1 MLLRVSLYK
10 RCEIMFGS
18 YNDKNEIVFSDEE
31 DSSMRTAD
39 SQPLEGGSWQNF
51 TLRFGK
57 YKGTTLDTMIQKG
70 RTRQYLRYI
79 LKWPDIRPNTADNIN
94 QALAHYNMMKDARAV
109 AGDLPALSPSSPP
122 KLTREYS
129 HA

>member
-1 MLLRVSLYK
+1 
-10 RCEIMFGS
+10 MFGT
-18 YNDKNEIVFSDEE
+18 YNDKNEIVFSDDE
-31 DSSMRTAD
+31 DNSMRTD
-39 SQPLEGGSWQNF
+39 NPPSEGGSWQNF

-57 YKGTTLDTMIQKG
+57 YKGSTLDTMIQKG

-94 QALAHYNMMKDARAV
+94 QALAHYARMKEARAN
-109 AGDLPALSPSSPP
+109 ADDLPDAPSSPP